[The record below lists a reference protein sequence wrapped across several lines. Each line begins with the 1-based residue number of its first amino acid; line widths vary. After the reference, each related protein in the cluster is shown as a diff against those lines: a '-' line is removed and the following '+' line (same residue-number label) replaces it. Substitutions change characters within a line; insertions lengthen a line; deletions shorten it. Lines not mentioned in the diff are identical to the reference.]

1 MPDSKD
7 IDQQAKDHGNLMD
20 EGVAEVEKEAGKAA
34 DKAAALT
41 RGPDHGLIDEVAD
54 GHEKEADREHGGEGS
69 GQ

>member
-41 RGPDHGLIDEVAD
+41 RGHGLIDEVAD